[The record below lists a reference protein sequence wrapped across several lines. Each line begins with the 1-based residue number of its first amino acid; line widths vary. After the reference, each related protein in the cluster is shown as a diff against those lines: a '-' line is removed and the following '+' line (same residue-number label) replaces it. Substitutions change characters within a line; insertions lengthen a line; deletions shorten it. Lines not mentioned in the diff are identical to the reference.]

1 MSLIGRSVAFA
12 AATLLIVAATG
23 VAGTNHREHAVVTPH
38 SPEAEVRR
46 IHAHFDSVLAELL
59 MDVSPADAA
68 AYLPQANAVQ
78 RLVSP
83 AEMGELFKAI
93 ALTKGVM
100 TPLVG
105 FSRGDR
111 RHSL

>member
-1 MSLIGRSVAFA
+1 VTRAGEA
-12 AATLLIVAATG
+12 AGLTL
-23 VAGTNHREHAVVTPH
+23 AGYASQASFLLNSGLT
-38 SPEAEVRR
+38 
-46 IHAHFDSVLAELL
+46 ELL

-93 ALTKGVM
+93 ALTKGAV
-100 TPLVG
+100 TPLAG

>member
-1 MSLIGRSVAFA
+1 
-12 AATLLIVAATG
+12 
-23 VAGTNHREHAVVTPH
+23 
-38 SPEAEVRR
+38 
-46 IHAHFDSVLAELL
+46 
-59 MDVSPADAA
+59 
-68 AYLPQANAVQ
+68 VQ

-93 ALTKGVM
+93 ALTKGAV
-100 TPLVG
+100 TPLAG